1 MKIIKNARL
10 KMLIAIALSILTIPL
25 VAMQFSNQV
34 HWKLLDFVV
43 FGVLLLAT
51 AFFCELVLQK
61 IKNRVKRFAFCIFLI
76 LLLLLVWAELAVGII
91 GRVFENH

>member
-10 KMLIAIALSILTIPL
+10 NMLIAIALSILTIPL

-34 HWKLLDFVV
+34 RWKLSDFVV

-61 IKNRVKRFAFCIFLI
+61 IKNRVERFVFCTV
-76 LLLLLVWAELAVGII
+76 LLLLLLMVWAELAVGII
-91 GRVFENH
+91 GRLFENH